1 MDFVCEDL
9 PQYGLPLVPPTAPD
23 YPALLNDIQRRLG
36 QMVNAAD
43 QPTSAILLNKSARSI
58 ASLTV
63 VWRFETA
70 GGRSFRHAYS
80 MLSKPALLLP
90 FSELPQ
96 SLKIRAYWDTILSGS
111 KRYLAESGIA
121 GFNTDVRPPASDEQW
136 SEDGGGGV
144 GSVSGWGT
152 WNGAHTPAG
161 DPVER
166 IVLVLDGV
174 FFQDGGFV
182 GPNREKLFEQ
192 TVTDAQAHQLI
203 GRIARDGHNKGTDPA
218 QILAQIEKTTGPAPQ
233 SPGPIGPNPT
243 VDDFRQ
249 WALEKLAFEFHIYRT
264 LGKMTAE
271 RVVYTTMAWT
281 DAVVPNFRRAR
292 M

>member
-9 PQYGLPLVPPTAPD
+9 PQYGLPLAPPTAPD
-23 YPALLNDIQRRLG
+23 YPALLDDIQRLG
-36 QMVNAAD
+36 QSVNAGD
-43 QPTSAILLNKSARSI
+43 RPTSAILLNKSSQSI

-70 GGRSFRHAYS
+70 GGRSFRHAYG

-90 FSELPQ
+90 FGESAP
-96 SLKIRAYWDTILSGS
+96 SLKIHAYCDTILSGS

-136 SEDGGGGV
+136 PEDAGGTGN
-144 GSVSGWGT
+144 VSGWET
-152 WNGAHTPAG
+152 WSGARTPAG

-182 GPNREKLFEQ
+182 GPNREKLFEK
-192 TVTDAQAHQLI
+192 TIGDAEAHPLV
-203 GRIARDGHNKGTDPA
+203 GKIARDGHNKGADPA
-218 QILAQIEKTTGPAPQ
+218 QILAQIEKATGPEPE
-233 SPGPIGPNPT
+233 SFDPVGPNPT
-243 VDDFRQ
+243 VDDLRQ
-249 WALEKLAFEFHIYRT
+249 WELQKIAYEFSHGRKV
-264 LGKMTAE
+264 LSAE
-271 RVVYTTMAWT
+271 QLVYATMLWT
-281 DAVVPNFRRAR
+281 DAVVPNFRRL
-292 M
+292 